1 MSRQRATRKAADS
14 SPVVLTAANRRR
26 LSEGAVVQGTVRAR
40 LLGIPLLRLD
50 ATLALM
56 PATITPFSSP
66 LGSGEG
72 FAEAV
77 RSLNDGAEVLAEIRR
92 NNGH

>member
-1 MSRQRATRKAADS
+1 MSGRRATRKAANP
-14 SPVVLTAANRRR
+14 SPVVLMATNRRR
-26 LSEGAVVQGTVRAR
+26 LSEGAVVQGSVRAR

-56 PATITPFSSP
+56 PATITPSSSP
-66 LGSGEG
+66 LGSGDG

-77 RSLNDGAEVLAEIRR
+77 RHLNDGAEVLAEIRR

>member
-1 MSRQRATRKAADS
+1 MNRRSVTRKAENS
-14 SPVVLTAANRRR
+14 TPVVLGAATRRR
-26 LSEGAVVQGTVRAR
+26 LSEGAVVQGSVRAR
-40 LLGIPLLRLD
+40 LLGIPLLRLE

-56 PATITPFSSP
+56 PAAFTRPSAP
-66 LGSGEG
+66 LGSGES

>member
-1 MSRQRATRKAADS
+1 MSRRRQGKAAVS
-14 SPVVLTAANRRR
+14 QPVVLTAASRRR

-56 PATITPFSSP
+56 PAAIAPTPP
-66 LGSGEG
+66 RLASGNG
-72 FAEAV
+72 YADAV
-77 RSLNDGAEVLAEIRR
+77 ADLNDGAAVLAEIRR
-92 NNGH
+92 DNGS